1 MDQHFFMH
9 IICQYSGSLPI
20 LKHLVENHQLD
31 LCAVNDYGMAPIHY
45 ACKEGRLNL
54 VQYIIEHS
62 SSLELPD
69 ISDGRTPFL
78 IAVQYNQLEVIQ
90 YLIDKKCNLS
100 ATDDKG
106 YGAVH
111 ISVKEGHLNV
121 LKYLIDIIVIL
132 M

>member
-1 MDQHFFMH
+1 M
-9 IICQYSGSLPI
+9 
-20 LKHLVENHQLD
+20 
-31 LCAVNDYGMAPIHY
+31 
-45 ACKEGRLNL
+45 NL

-111 ISVKEGHLNV
+111 ISVKEGHLSV
-121 LKYLIDIIVIL
+121 LKYLIDIIVSDHHARSYAIS
-132 M
+132 